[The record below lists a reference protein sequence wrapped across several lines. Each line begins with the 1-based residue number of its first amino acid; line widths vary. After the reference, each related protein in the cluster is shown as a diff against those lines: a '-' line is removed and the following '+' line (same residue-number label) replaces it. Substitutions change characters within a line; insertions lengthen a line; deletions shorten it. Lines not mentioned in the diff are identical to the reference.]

1 MAPPTSSRARTHTLP
16 DDRALFL
23 FGPLVRR
30 KSAGTIPSSR
40 RTASASLSSAPPIPT
55 PPPGITSGSQGAPR
69 IPSLHITTDFGSN
82 LALQSQTAASA
93 GPWSGTFL
101 DAGPDPDGDSDDDV
115 AFYDA
120 PDAPQAPEIT
130 SDSEIGPTS
139 SSSVPDLLTADKK
152 QQSKQPH
159 QHPTSLPPPV
169 RSSNARDSFI
179 SILDDPFFQR
189 YHPGSDWFSND
200 GPTAEPAT
208 PSLPPEPT
216 FLSLTAPPSQPF
228 QSFQSVY
235 SQNSQ
240 TPRNNGAGTA
250 ADRNT
255 SADGKASSPR
265 HDSAPKSTWPL
276 SLEPLSLK
284 SPTGLTGG
292 GLLRSL
298 ASPSSPME
306 TVNIAVIGADGVG
319 KSAFVQ
325 RALRLAKPPTQS
337 ITAIHLNV
345 ENRPFVVALIELDLE
360 HFDVNPNQRINWPT
374 NISGHIVPHIDGA
387 LMLYDV
393 MNKDSIRDLPPTISA
408 LNISGLPTIL
418 VATKCD
424 NPEPTRQINA
434 DAMATVFP
442 SILSDFKTSVNVPNN
457 TRDCLQTIVLAAV
470 YNRQGAERFDSSA
483 SPGPVASSTSSTTST
498 STTRRRAASS
508 AAHLDTPPDSNNRP
522 LSDQSTNRHSRASSE
537 LSLLRTGPSS
547 SSADHRESIY
557 RVQNSRSPRIEFPN
571 SPVPATSFGAEMTD
585 EHSSQSVHGMLRS
598 SGVRIDASH
607 DSSFLD
613 TEESDAESLRYSM
626 DIPILQRNDEI
637 IFDKPAKAMGMT
649 FDDLVDRL
657 LLAPMSRADFNFQDV
672 FLCLYRKFAA
682 PNELLAAIIVR
693 LDKTWDDKTTHFLE
707 RTATQFRYIEVIAR
721 WVSLYPGDFAR
732 PLSRRQLEAL
742 VYRLANEPI
751 FTSSARHI
759 QDHLENEVEE
769 DDDTSWAKSDD
780 PPEDDTA
787 TLVGMSNPLSP
798 LGQGSDSLMSD
809 SMRSLTLDD
818 SRSSD
823 HQHSEGG
830 SNLALTHS
838 GGHGSGKGASV
849 SSSHGG
855 PSSQVQFNSYD
866 DYERE
871 AATMEPMATLP
882 LNKFRYHIFM
892 DMDPSDIAD
901 EITRIDWIMFSSIRI
916 RDLVRHVSLS
926 VQEKSRCK
934 SLKNMNRMISHFNH
948 IARWVSNMILIRD
961 KAKHRA
967 PCLQKFMDIALR
979 LRQLKNYN
987 GLAAVLAGINGTS
1000 IHRLSQTRALV
1011 DADVQK
1017 RFARL
1022 VLLMSTQKSHFAYR
1036 LAWENSPLPRIP
1048 FMPLHRRDLV
1058 SAEEGSRTFVG
1069 PDGDRI
1075 NWKKFEVLG
1084 EVLLPIMKSQGT
1096 PYPDLRKHQASREMI
1111 LDCRMPMDE
1120 EEIYQRSVQ
1129 VEPTGGSTDLK
1140 KKFSWLPK

>member
-1 MAPPTSSRARTHTLP
+1 
-16 DDRALFL
+16 
-23 FGPLVRR
+23 
-30 KSAGTIPSSR
+30 
-40 RTASASLSSAPPIPT
+40 
-55 PPPGITSGSQGAPR
+55 
-69 IPSLHITTDFGSN
+69 
-82 LALQSQTAASA
+82 
-93 GPWSGTFL
+93 
-101 DAGPDPDGDSDDDV
+101 
-115 AFYDA
+115 
-120 PDAPQAPEIT
+120 
-130 SDSEIGPTS
+130 
-139 SSSVPDLLTADKK
+139 
-152 QQSKQPH
+152 
-159 QHPTSLPPPV
+159 
-169 RSSNARDSFI
+169 
-179 SILDDPFFQR
+179 
-189 YHPGSDWFSND
+189 
-200 GPTAEPAT
+200 
-208 PSLPPEPT
+208 
-216 FLSLTAPPSQPF
+216 
-228 QSFQSVY
+228 
-235 SQNSQ
+235 
-240 TPRNNGAGTA
+240 
-250 ADRNT
+250 
-255 SADGKASSPR
+255 
-265 HDSAPKSTWPL
+265 
-276 SLEPLSLK
+276 
-284 SPTGLTGG
+284 
-292 GLLRSL
+292 
-298 ASPSSPME
+298 
-306 TVNIAVIGADGVG
+306 
-319 KSAFVQ
+319 
-325 RALRLAKPPTQS
+325 
-337 ITAIHLNV
+337 
-345 ENRPFVVALIELDLE
+345 
-360 HFDVNPNQRINWPT
+360 
-374 NISGHIVPHIDGA
+374 
-387 LMLYDV
+387 
-393 MNKDSIRDLPPTISA
+393 
-408 LNISGLPTIL
+408 
-418 VATKCD
+418 
-424 NPEPTRQINA
+424 
-434 DAMATVFP
+434 
-442 SILSDFKTSVNVPNN
+442 
-457 TRDCLQTIVLAAV
+457 
-470 YNRQGAERFDSSA
+470 
-483 SPGPVASSTSSTTST
+483 
-498 STTRRRAASS
+498 
-508 AAHLDTPPDSNNRP
+508 
-522 LSDQSTNRHSRASSE
+522 
-537 LSLLRTGPSS
+537 
-547 SSADHRESIY
+547 
-557 RVQNSRSPRIEFPN
+557 
-571 SPVPATSFGAEMTD
+571 MTD

-607 DSSFLD
+607 DSLFLD

-637 IFDKPAKAMGMT
+637 IFDKAAKAIGMT

-657 LLAPMSRADFNFQDV
+657 LLAPMSRADYNFQDV

-693 LDKTWDDKTTHFLE
+693 LDKTWDDKKTHFLE
-707 RTATQFRYIEVIAR
+707 RTAAQFRYIEVIAR

-742 VYRLANEPI
+742 VYRLANEPV

-759 QDHLENEVEE
+759 QDYLENRVEE

-780 PPEDDTA
+780 APEDDTA
-787 TLVGMSNPLSP
+787 TLVGMSNPLGP
-798 LGQGSDSLMSD
+798 LDTGSESFMSD

-823 HQHSEGG
+823 HQHSEAG

-838 GGHGSGKGASV
+838 GGYGSGKGASV

-855 PSSQVQFNSYD
+855 GPSSQVHFNSYD
-866 DYERE
+866 EYERE
-871 AATMEPMATLP
+871 AATLEPMGTLP

-926 VQEKSRCK
+926 VQEKSRCR

-948 IARWVSNMILIRD
+948 VARWVSNMILIRD

-1000 IHRLSQTRALV
+1000 IHRLAQTRVLV

-1069 PDGDRI
+1069 PEGDRI

-1096 PYPDLRKHQASREMI
+1096 PYPDLHKHQPAREMI

-1129 VEPTGGSTDLK
+1129 VEPNGGSMDLK